1 MTDDWAMGAPI
12 LPSDYP
18 TMYAPVPDWRDSLD
32 LSAHRAQVELKRMA
46 EFARRSLG
54 QRIRYAR
61 ADIRRMRNESDE
73 EAKD

>member
-1 MTDDWAMGAPI
+1 MT
-12 LPSDYP
+12 P
-18 TMYAPVPDWRDSLD
+18 TPPLSWRDSLD

-61 ADIRRMRNESDE
+61 AEVRRVAR
-73 EAKD
+73 

>member
-1 MTDDWAMGAPI
+1 MILSDLSDDAQSAIARWSLQGGDM
-12 LPSDYP
+12 S
-18 TMYAPVPDWRDSLD
+18 WRDSLD

-61 ADIRRMRNESDE
+61 AEVRRV
-73 EAKD
+73 AKWTS